1 MIDRRQHVTTIA
13 TLVLM
18 MGALAAAGVLA
29 ATDAEVHD
37 VDGFP
42 NLVRK
47 PVTFWSDGTRLA
59 GDVFLPKG
67 IASGEKLPAIVLCHG
82 WGGIKSHLNQGIAP
96 RFAAEGYA
104 VLAFDY
110 RGWGESDGRLV
121 VRGEMPE
128 RDADGNVTVKAQLVR
143 EVVDPLDQ
151 EEDIDAAITFMEGEP
166 HVDASRIG
174 IWGSSFGASHVIWRA
189 GNDARVKAVVSQ
201 VGGYARTGTE
211 LLDTGA
217 EATAQAIKMQRVRG
231 EIDPMPQAGKVDEFP
246 ELRGVPHPEH
256 IAAFRPGDFIDRINV
271 PVQIIQAE
279 KEHYFPVAEH
289 GDWAYEKLK
298 SRGVPVEYHV
308 MKGIG
313 HYDIYRPPALDQA
326 MKLEIAFFEKYLK
339 NAAAAGH

>member
-1 MIDRRQHVTTIA
+1 MTTTRSRRLLSVALLVTA
-13 TLVLM
+13 ALLADAAA
-18 MGALAAAGVLA
+18 ALAT
-29 ATDAEVHD
+29 TDTELQEVQ
-37 VDGFP
+37 GFP
-42 NLVRK
+42 TLVRK
-47 PVTFWSDGTRLA
+47 PVTFWSDGTRLR

-67 IASGEKLPAIVLCHG
+67 LPAGEKLPTIVLCHG
-82 WGGIKSHLNQGIAP
+82 WGGVKSHLNQRIAP
-96 RFAAEGYA
+96 QFAAAGFA

-128 RDADGNVTVKAQLVR
+128 RDAEGNVTVKAEHVR

-166 HVDASRIG
+166 YVDTARIG

-201 VGGYARTGTE
+201 VGGYPRTGTD
-211 LLDTGA
+211 LVAASADA
-217 EATAQAIKMQRVRG
+217 SAHAIKMQRVRG
-231 EIDPMPQAGKVDEFP
+231 EIDPMPRLGNIAEFP

-279 KEHYFPVAEH
+279 KEHYFPVKDH

-313 HYDIYRPPALDQA
+313 HYDIYRPPALDEA
-326 MKLEIAFFEKYLK
+326 MKLEVAFFEKYLEG
-339 NAAAAGH
+339 AAAR